1 MTLASAL
8 LWLAALLLVGAGIAG
23 TVLPGLPGA
32 LLVGGGLV
40 LAAWADGF
48 TRVGAGIVVVL
59 VALAGV
65 AHAIDFVATAMG
77 AQRFGASRRAV
88 LGATVGAI
96 VGLFFGV
103 IGIVFGPFI
112 GAVIGELSVG
122 GDVTRAGQAGA
133 GAWLGLV
140 LGTAAKIA
148 LVFTMIGIFA
158 LAYFV

>member
-1 MTLASAL
+1 MTLASTL
-8 LWLAALLLVGAGIAG
+8 LWLAALLLVGVGIAG

-40 LAAWADGF
+40 LAAWVDGF
-48 TRVGAGIVVVL
+48 ARVGAGTVAVL
-59 VALAGV
+59 VALTGV
-65 AHAIDFVATAMG
+65 AHAIDFLATAMG

-88 LGATVGAI
+88 LGATLGAI
-96 VGLFFGV
+96 AGLFFGV
-103 IGIVFGPFI
+103 VGVVFGPFI
-112 GAVIGELSVG
+112 GAVVGELSVEG
-122 GDVTRAGQAGA
+122 NVTRAGHAGV